1 MLYDGS
7 ASYEMLC
14 KTQPNKT
21 FSPGMLDLNTLIPSN
36 GGWVLIYAT
45 FVSSYGKISGYG
57 THNGQMRAFLL
68 VSGGGANNHNLPQ
81 KWAPF
86 ILRAMACSRHLTSGL
101 P

>member
-36 GGWVLIYAT
+36 GGWVLI
-45 FVSSYGKISGYG
+45 
-57 THNGQMRAFLL
+57 
-68 VSGGGANNHNLPQ
+68 
-81 KWAPF
+81 
-86 ILRAMACSRHLTSGL
+86 
-101 P
+101 